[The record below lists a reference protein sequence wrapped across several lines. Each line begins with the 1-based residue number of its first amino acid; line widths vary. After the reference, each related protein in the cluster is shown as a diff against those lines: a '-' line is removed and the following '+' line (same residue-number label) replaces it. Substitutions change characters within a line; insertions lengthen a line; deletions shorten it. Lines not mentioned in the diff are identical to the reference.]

1 MLSLA
6 LILASCSKNVD
17 DTNVELVAPWPE
29 WTFHHWVW
37 EDESTQSSALALVDG
52 YLERDIPVGAII
64 IDSPWETGYNT
75 FEWDTEMFPDPQG
88 MIDELHE
95 KGVKVMLWIVPG
107 INVEETAL
115 YEEAEAAG
123 YFMQKGES
131 EGAAVVDWWK
141 GQGSLID
148 LFNPEAIAWWEAL
161 MAPVLAMGIDGWKCD
176 GLDYSALIADYSPY
190 LGREVER
197 LEYSEAY
204 YREFFEHTREVLG
217 DDRIITARPIDNYGF
232 GVGGDVAAFAPVD
245 ITWAGWVGDQDPTF
259 EGLVAALDN
268 MYYSSDYGYVAF
280 GSDIGGYREDDS
292 ELGRSKELLIRW
304 AQLGALNPIMEN
316 GGSGAHEPWRFDEET
331 VDIYREFVELHYKL
345 LPYLMS
351 EGAKAFEEGVSLMQ
365 FESILTYQF
374 KLGPDLFVAPILA
387 EGGEATVTFPS
398 DGQWVDIFSGQSHE
412 AGSEFSSTWSL
423 ESFPVFVRE
432 SSELQETLSQP

>member
-6 LILASCSKNVD
+6 LILASCSSGPD
-17 DTNVELVAPWPE
+17 DTAVDVSPPWPE
-29 WTFHHWVW
+29 WAFHHWVW
-37 EDESTQSSALALVDG
+37 EDESTQESAMALVDG
-52 YLERDIPVGAII
+52 YLERDIPVGAVI

-75 FEWDTEMFPDPQG
+75 FEWDTELYPDPQG
-88 MIDELHE
+88 MIDEFHD
-95 KGVKVMLWIVPG
+95 KGVRVMLWIVPG

-115 YEEAEAAG
+115 YAEAEAAG
-123 YFMQKGES
+123 YFMQKS
-131 EGAAVVDWWK
+131 ATEGAAVVDWWK

-148 LFNPEAIAWWEAL
+148 LFNPEALVWWEEL
-161 MAPVLAMGIDGWKCD
+161 MAPILAMGIDGWKCD
-176 GLDYSALIADYSPY
+176 GLDYSAVIADYSPY

-232 GVGGDVAAFAPVD
+232 ALGGDLTAFAPVD
-245 ITWAGWVGDQDPTF
+245 INWAGWVGDQDPTF

-268 MYYSSDYGYVAF
+268 MYYSSAYGYVAF
-280 GSDIGGYREDDS
+280 GSDIGGYRDGDS
-292 ELGRSKELLIRW
+292 ELGRTKELLVRW

-316 GGSGAHEPWRFDEET
+316 GGSGSHEPWLFDDET
-331 VDIYREFVELHYKL
+331 VEIYREFVKLHYKL

-351 EGAKAFEEGVSLMQ
+351 EGGKAFAAGESLMQ
-365 FESILTYQF
+365 FESVLTYQF

-387 EGGEATVTFPS
+387 EGGEAIVTFPS
-398 DGQWVDIFSGQSHE
+398 DGQWVDIFSGQSH
-412 AGSEFSSTWSL
+412 AGGSEFTSTWSM
-423 ESFPVFVRE
+423 ETYPVFVRDG
-432 SSELQETLSQP
+432 SELQVTLSQP